1 MSKQKPLSMR
11 YSRFF
16 SSLRQQ
22 NCTNPPIIC
31 RMNDLFIKT
40 IRCAIRPAVV
50 ATLAALCLAGC
61 GKRNPSG
68 IDLPPVDKN
77 GEAIQPVYN
86 DYTETFGAL
95 PAASP
100 SCVPQYAVHR
110 RNCKQ
115 RAMRKR
121 WERSASGLRKKMKNT
136 AYS

>member
-1 MSKQKPLSMR
+1 
-11 YSRFF
+11 
-16 SSLRQQ
+16 
-22 NCTNPPIIC
+22 
-31 RMNDLFIKT
+31 MNALFIKT

-61 GKRNPSG
+61 GKRGASG
-68 IDLPPVDKN
+68 VDLPPVDKN

-100 SCVPQYAVHR
+100 SCVVIYIGHR
-110 RNCKQ
+110 RKHKQ